1 VLFSSWRL
9 VWEQEPTKMCKCDRH
24 HYFIGVNVILTRCI
38 CDVFV
43 YTDGA
48 LMIPLRVL
56 KLLGML

>member
-1 VLFSSWRL
+1 
-9 VWEQEPTKMCKCDRH
+9 MCKCDRH